1 MFWSYHSWDIELEMW
16 KKTAE
21 SAEKYQIFVFSRVK
35 ILLMVAQN
43 PTIYNILWKTQ
54 IISFR
59 CTSIFCP
66 NCEWSFAVICRKYAE
81 WVIFSISMNI
91 TPGALM
97 INRPKFLIFSSTFW
111 VLSVGIFHYCIP
123 SASNFSSMVL
133 PPFAL

>member
-59 CTSIFCP
+59 CSSVFCP
-66 NCEWSFAVICRKYAE
+66 NCEWFFAVISSKYSE
-81 WVIFSISMNI
+81 WVIFSILMNI
-91 TPGALM
+91 TPGAIM
-97 INRPKFLIFSSTFW
+97 INWPMFLISSSTLW
-111 VLSVGIFHYCIP
+111 VLSVGTCHYCIS